1 MAPTLTVGTPIWS
14 GGRRSGTPRF
24 GRPAACL
31 IALILVGTLWAC
43 KGSASHVSA
52 AQETA
57 QEQQYS
63 PQAYRGKLEADDY
76 QWVRPA
82 KDYAST
88 RYSSLD
94 QINTQTVSRLQ
105 VAWTFDTGTDRG
117 QEAAPLVVNN
127 TMYVVTP
134 WPNLLYALDL
144 TKPGGPLKWKF
155 DPRPAAAAKGVA
167 CCDWVNRG
175 ASYADGKI
183 VYNTLDGYT
192 VAVDADRG
200 TQIWK
205 TKLADITKGE
215 TITMAPLVVKNKVLV
230 GNSGGEFGIR
240 GWLTALDLKSG
251 KIAWRAYGTGPD
263 KDVLIG
269 PRYKPFY
276 GQDRGQDLGVKT
288 WPPDAW
294 KIGGAGVWG
303 WISYDPDLNLIYYG
317 TSNPGPWNS
326 EVRPGD
332 NKFSS
337 GIFARIPETGE
348 AVWYYQFSPHDLYDY
363 DAINE
368 NILLDLPIKGQTR
381 KVLVRPERNGYVYVM
396 DRATG
401 EVLSANPYGHITSTR
416 GVDLKTGLLQYAS
429 EKQPRFGTVVRD
441 ICPASPGAKD
451 WQPSSF
457 SPKTGLLYIPHQ
469 NLCMDDEEVEVSYI
483 AGTPYVGTNNR
494 FYAGPG
500 GHMGEFTAWD
510 PINNKAVWVLKDKF
524 PFWSGALSTAGNVVF
539 FGTMDGWF
547 KAVDAISGRELWKF
561 KTGSGIIGQPVTYRG
576 PDGKQYVAILSG
588 VGGWAGAIV
597 SGGLDSR
604 DATAALGFAN
614 ASKELVNYTSKGG
627 TLYVFSLP

>member
-1 MAPTLTVGTPIWS
+1 MHGHRWAQRAASLVMLLLM
-14 GGRRSGTPRF
+14 F
-24 GRPAACL
+24 GLA
-31 IALILVGTLWAC
+31 AC
-43 KGSASHVSA
+43 KGSSSHVSSP
-52 AQETA
+52 QESA
-57 QEQQYS
+57 QEQHYS
-63 PQAYRGKLEADDY
+63 PQAYKGKMEPDDY

-88 RYSSLD
+88 RYSTLD
-94 QINTQTVSRLQ
+94 QINTQSVKNLR

-144 TKPGGPLKWKF
+144 TKPGGPLKWKY

-175 ASYADGKI
+175 AVFADGKI
-183 VYNTLDGYT
+183 LYNTLDGYA
-192 VAVDADRG
+192 VAVDANKG
-200 TQIWK
+200 TQVWK

-215 TITMAPLVVKNKVLV
+215 SITMAPLVVKNKVLV

-240 GWLTALDLKSG
+240 GWLTAVDLKSG
-251 KIAWRAYGTGPD
+251 AVAWRAYSTGPD
-263 KDVLIG
+263 RDVLIG

-276 GQDRGQDLGVKT
+276 SQDRGQDLGVKT

-294 KIGGAGVWG
+294 KIGGAGTWG
-303 WISYDPDLNLIYYG
+303 WISYDPDLNLVYYG
-317 TSNPGPWNS
+317 TANPGPWNS

-337 GIFARIPETGE
+337 GIFARDPDTGE

-368 NILLDLPIKGQTR
+368 NILLDLPIHGQTR
-381 KVLVRPERNGYVYVM
+381 KVLIRPERNGYMYVM
-396 DRATG
+396 DRSTG
-401 EVLSANPYGHITSTR
+401 EVLSATPYGHITSTR
-416 GVDLKTGLLQYAS
+416 GVDLKSGLLQYVGD
-429 EKQPRFGTVVRD
+429 KQPRFGAVVRD
-441 ICPASPGAKD
+441 ICPAAPGEKD

-457 SPKTGLLYIPHQ
+457 SAKTGLIYIPHQ

-483 AGTPYVGTNNR
+483 AGTPYVGTNTR

-510 PINNKAVWVLKDKF
+510 PINNKAVWMLKDKF

-547 KAVDAISGRELWKF
+547 KAVDAVSGQELWKF
-561 KTGSGIIGQPVTYRG
+561 KTGSGIIGQPITYRG

-597 SGGLDSR
+597 AGGLDSR
-604 DATAALGFAN
+604 DSTAALGFAN